1 VSDEAKPSSGPFD
14 IATVRDLVRLMRK
27 FDLSEV
33 DLQDGDKRVKL
44 RRGPRQVAAPA
55 AYAPLPMVG
64 PAMPQSPGA
73 PANPGTNSTPNAPS
87 RLVEIKSNM
96 VGTFYAKPAPDKD
109 DFVKVGTR
117 VNPETV
123 VCKIEAM
130 KIFNDLP
137 AGCNGVIAEVCIQN
151 GEFVEYDQ
159 VLFRV
164 EPS

>member
-1 VSDEAKPSSGPFD
+1 MSDEAKPPSGPFD

-27 FDLSEV
+27 FDLSEL
-33 DLQDGDKRVKL
+33 DLQDGDKRVRL

-55 AYAPLPMVG
+55 YAPPLMASPS
-64 PAMPQSPGA
+64 MPQAAADPGTTAAPSA
-73 PANPGTNSTPNAPS
+73 PASK
-87 RLVEIKSNM
+87 LIEIKSPT

-109 DFVKVGTR
+109 DYVKVGSR

-123 VCKIEAM
+123 VCKVEAM
-130 KIFNDLP
+130 KIFNDLE
-137 AGCNGVIAEVCIQN
+137 AGCSGIIAEVCVQN
-151 GEFVEYDQ
+151 GTAVEYDQ

>member
-1 VSDEAKPSSGPFD
+1 MADEPKPSSGPFD
-14 IATVRDLVRLMRK
+14 VNTVRQLVRLMRK

-33 DLQDGDKRVKL
+33 DLREGDKQLKL
-44 RRGPRQVAAPA
+44 RRGPKTVAAQQPVYAPAPVPAAPTSGPAPSSGAAPA
-55 AYAPLPMVG
+55 
-64 PAMPQSPGA
+64 PADSGR
-73 PANPGTNSTPNAPS
+73 
-87 RLVEIKSNM
+87 RLLEIKSNM

-117 VNPETV
+117 VNADTI
-123 VCKIEAM
+123 VCKVEAM

-137 AGCNGVIAEVCIQN
+137 AGCSGTIAEICVQN
-151 GEFVEYDQ
+151 SAFVEYDQ